1 MIKEPRARAELLKTL
16 LLWGGRLGNAR
27 LRELL
32 GMKLSA
38 VRLRRTKHRDHTG

>member
-27 LRELL
+27 LRVL

-38 VRLRRTKHRDHTG
+38 VRLRRTKHRDHSG